1 MNQENNLNF
10 DIQNLNYFIIFI
22 SSILTGSTIHNYK
35 IYKDF
40 NKQTEIKILT
50 PEKTK
55 SIFEKEDK
63 KRILSQNLGKDIL
76 KFKKV
81 LEENINNEE
90 FNFLFKNLKTLKTK
104 EKIFFLK
111 YLLLHFTGGNYNPKK
126 NKINVLNF
134 IKDEVINHELFH
146 MATSVYDNKKDFA
159 FCGFMQINYK
169 TRDYIGSG
177 LNEGYTQLLTERYFG
192 ETNEIAVS
200 YKICMFFSK
209 KLEEIIGKDK
219 MQSLYLNANLTEL
232 INELKKYDTE
242 ENIIKFIKSLDTI
255 LKYINYMYS
264 PLKKLSIYKYYINE
278 KNTQLLEFIQFKLM
292 EWYIKK
298 KEIELDNK
306 LINKQQLKKD
316 IDEYYF
322 SLKYNK
328 TLLNKDIETINY
340 KKIKKLYNK
349 KEYSLK

>member
-1 MNQENNLNF
+1 MTPLF
-10 DIQNLNYFIIFI
+10 VVHSLV
-22 SSILTGSTIHNYK
+22 
-35 IYKDF
+35 
-40 NKQTEIKILT
+40 KQ
-50 PEKTK
+50 
-55 SIFEKEDK
+55 
-63 KRILSQNLGKDIL
+63 
-76 KFKKV
+76 
-81 LEENINNEE
+81 
-90 FNFLFKNLKTLKTK
+90 
-104 EKIFFLK
+104 
-111 YLLLHFTGGNYNPKK
+111 H
-126 NKINVLNF
+126 
-134 IKDEVINHELFH
+134 
-146 MATSVYDNKKDFA
+146 
-159 FCGFMQINYK
+159 YK

-192 ETNEIAVS
+192 ETNEIAAS

-298 KEIELDNK
+298 KEIEFKNK

-322 SLKYNK
+322 SLRHNK
-328 TLLNKDIETINY
+328 TLLNKNIETIDY
-340 KKIKKLYNK
+340 KKVKKLFQK
-349 KEYSLK
+349 KEY